1 MDNITHTLC
10 GMALGEAFFREKHGR
25 RAVTISAW
33 ASNLP
38 DIDVL
43 VLLTRDP
50 GAVILRRSFGHSLL
64 LLPVWAA
71 GMSWVFKKR
80 YPDMA
85 FRDVY
90 GIVALNAGVHLLF
103 DLINSFGVQLLWP
116 LSVRRWE
123 WSCTFIVDL
132 FLTACLAAPH
142 LVRLS
147 RAWRPRLKQASRAG
161 LAAAGLY
168 LAASL
173 GLHER
178 AESLLRAAEPG
189 ASFVY
194 AFPEPFG
201 PLRWHGVARYPGV
214 WRQRLIRPL
223 AGAADPAAE
232 VPTDDAS
239 PGAAA
244 AEASPFGRRLL
255 TFFKAPVWSAEP
267 EPGGTLV
274 RVRDLRFSPLTLAHG
289 GSFRY
294 AFDARPDGSAVPR
307 GVRIW

>member
-1 MDNITHTLC
+1 
-10 GMALGEAFFREKHGR
+10 MALGEAFFRDGHGR

-38 DIDVL
+38 DIDVA
-43 VLLTRDP
+43 VLLARDP
-50 GAVILRRSFGHSLL
+50 GAVLLRRSFGHSLL
-64 LLPVWAA
+64 LLPFWAA
-71 GMSWVFKKR
+71 GMSWIFKKR
-80 YPDMA
+80 YPDMR
-85 FRDVY
+85 FRDIY
-90 GIVALNAGVHLLF
+90 GIVAVNAGVHLLF

-116 LSVRRWE
+116 LSTRRWE
-123 WSCTFIVDL
+123 LSSTFIIDL
-132 FLTACLAAPH
+132 ALTACLAAPH

-147 RAWRPRLKQASRAG
+147 KRWRPHLKEAARAG

-168 LAASL
+168 LAAGV
-173 GLHER
+173 GLHAR
-178 AESLLRAAEPG
+178 AVSMMRKAEPD

-223 AGAADPAAE
+223 DGTAAPAPD

-239 PGAAA
+239 PAVKA
-244 AEASPFGRRLL
+244 AEDSRFGRRLL
-255 TFFKAPVWSAEP
+255 SFFKAPVWQADPTAE
-267 EPGGTLV
+267 GTLV
-274 RVRDLRFSPLTLAHG
+274 RVRDLRFASLVLARG
-289 GSFRY
+289 GAFRY
-294 AFDARPDGSAVPR
+294 SFDVGPDGRAVPR